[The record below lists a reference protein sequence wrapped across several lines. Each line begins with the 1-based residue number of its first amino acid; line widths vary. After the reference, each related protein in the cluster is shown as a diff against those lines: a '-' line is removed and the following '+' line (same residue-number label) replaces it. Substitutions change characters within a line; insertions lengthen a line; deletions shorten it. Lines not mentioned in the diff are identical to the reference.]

1 MTVLSPA
8 ATAWQHER
16 GRLLGIAYRMLG
28 DFAEAEDVVSEVAEL
43 AVQVEQ
49 SPSEIH
55 SWPAWLTTV
64 CVRRSID
71 RVRAIAARRE
81 SYPGPWLPE
90 PVSTDRLPDDVVAT
104 REMLS
109 IALLHLAEQLPPRQ
123 RAAIVLHRAFAMS
136 APEIAEILETT
147 PAAVRQLISRG
158 ERRLDIRPD
167 EPVSARADPA
177 ALDRLIAAVES
188 GDIAVVTSM
197 LEDDAILWTD
207 GGGVV
212 SAALNPIF
220 GAAAIARFVIGVFE
234 KARRADDEIVVG
246 ALDVNGEPAIDFRR
260 RVRRDVVTLT
270 FGPSGRIA
278 AIRQVANPEKHT
290 RL

>member
-1 MTVLSPA
+1 MTTLSPA
-8 ATAWQHER
+8 ATAWQREQ

-28 DFAEAEDVVSEVAEL
+28 DYSEAEDVVSEVAEL
-43 AVQVEQ
+43 AVHAEREA
-49 SPSEIH
+49 SEIR

-90 PVSTDRLPDDVVAT
+90 PVATDRLPDDVVAT

-158 ERRLDIRPD
+158 ERRLDIHPD
-167 EPVSARADPA
+167 QPVSTRVDA
-177 ALDRLIAAVES
+177 ASLDRLIGGIES
-188 GDIAVVTSM
+188 GDITLVASM
-197 LEDDAILWTD
+197 LEDDAVLWTD

-234 KARRADDEIVVG
+234 KARRANDEILVG
-246 ALDVNGEPAIDFRR
+246 WLDVNGDPAIDFRR
-260 RVRRDVVTLT
+260 RVRRDVVTLQ
-270 FGPSGRIA
+270 FGSTGRIA
-278 AIRQVANPEKHT
+278 GIRQIANPDKHS

>member
-1 MTVLSPA
+1 MTTLSPA
-8 ATAWQHER
+8 ATAWQREQ

-28 DFAEAEDVVSEVAEL
+28 DYSEAEDVVSEVAEL
-43 AVQVEQ
+43 AVHAEREA
-49 SPSEIH
+49 SEIR

-90 PVSTDRLPDDVVAT
+90 PVATDRLPDDVVAT

-158 ERRLDIRPD
+158 ERRLDIHPD
-167 EPVSARADPA
+167 QPVSTRVDA
-177 ALDRLIAAVES
+177 ASLDRLIGGIES
-188 GDIAVVTSM
+188 GDITLVASM
-197 LEDDAILWTD
+197 LEDDAVLWTD

-234 KARRADDEIVVG
+234 KARRANDEILVG
-246 ALDVNGEPAIDFRR
+246 WLDVNGDPAIDFRR
-260 RVRRDVVTLT
+260 RARRDVVTLQ
-270 FGPSGRIA
+270 FGSTGRIA
-278 AIRQVANPEKHT
+278 GIRQIANPDKHS

>member
-1 MTVLSPA
+1 MTMLSPA
-8 ATAWQHER
+8 ATAWQQEQ

-28 DFAEAEDVVSEVAEL
+28 DYSEAEDVVSDVAEL
-43 AVQVEQ
+43 AVQAERGR
-49 SPSEIH
+49 SEIR

-71 RVRAIAARRE
+71 RVRMIAARRE

-90 PVSTDRLPDDVVAT
+90 PVATDRLPDEVVAT

-136 APEIAEILETT
+136 APEIADILETT

-167 EPVSARADPA
+167 QPVSTRVDA
-177 ALDRLIAAVES
+177 ASLDLLIGAIES
-188 GDIAVVTSM
+188 GDIALVTSM
-197 LEDDAILWTD
+197 LDDDAILWTD

-234 KARRADDEIVVG
+234 KARRADDEIIVG
-246 ALDVNGEPAIDFRR
+246 WLDVNGEPAIDFRR
-260 RVRRDVVTLT
+260 RVRRDVVTLQI
-270 FGPSGRIA
+270 GAAGRIA
-278 AIRQVANPEKHT
+278 GIRQIANPDKHT